1 VKLIFDAAA
10 LQDPYPLFDRLRAEN
25 PIFLD
30 EESGLWFCSRFED
43 VDFFL
48 RDRRLGRAIDPDL
61 LPAAQAP
68 AASADSAFARLGANS
83 MFDMEPPD
91 HTRLKM
97 LVHKVF
103 TPRRVSRMREEIQAV
118 TDGLLDEAQA
128 LGEVDLLQVFAEPL
142 PVEVI
147 AGLLGVPDEDRGYLR
162 PWSQAIVAM
171 YELDHTEEEAR
182 RAHQA
187 AEDFSDYLRDLAR
200 LRRRQPQDDL
210 ISELALVEEAG
221 DQLSEDELIS
231 TCVLLLN
238 AGHEATV
245 NVIGN
250 GLLALMTYRDQWQR
264 LLDDPGLVPTAV
276 EEMMRYDTP
285 LQLFRRWVLEAFEY
299 RGIGLEPGMQLG
311 LMFGAANRD
320 PAVFPDP
327 DRFDAGR
334 APNAHLSFSAGI
346 HYCLGAPLARL
357 ELRIALGS
365 LLRRFPDM
373 QLVSTPRFRPKYVIR
388 GLEALNVRL

>member
-1 VKLIFDAAA
+1 
-10 LQDPYPLFDRLRAEN
+10 
-25 PIFLD
+25 
-30 EESGLWFCSRFED
+30 

-103 TPRRVSRMREEIQAV
+103 TPRRVSRMREEIKAV

-373 QLVSTPRFRPKYVIR
+373 QLVSMPRFRPKYVIR